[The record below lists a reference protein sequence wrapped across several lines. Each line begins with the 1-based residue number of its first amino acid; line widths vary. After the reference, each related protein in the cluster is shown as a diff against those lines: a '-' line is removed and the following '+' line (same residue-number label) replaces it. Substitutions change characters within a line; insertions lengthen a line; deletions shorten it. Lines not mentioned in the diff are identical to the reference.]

1 MDEIHLL
8 AGVVGSVFVAAAVS
22 KALARERVVEFAQA
36 LGVEGPGARL
46 LPWSL
51 VPLEAGIGAALVVGF
66 EPLPAAVAAAVAA
79 LGFVAVQ
86 GYAIRQQVRAECGC
100 FGFERDRPGL
110 ISTIRASALALA
122 SIVLVGL
129 LLAEERPAPVGGMGH
144 VALGCLI
151 GLVSVAVFGLVQQV
165 AYFEQ
170 RRAELVEEV

>member
-1 MDEIHLL
+1 MDEIRLL
-8 AGVVGSVFVAAAVS
+8 AGVVGAVYVAAAVS

-36 LGVEGPGARL
+36 LGVGRLGARF

-51 VPLEAGIGAALVVGF
+51 VPLEAAIGVALIVGF
-66 EPLPAAVAAAVAA
+66 EALPAAVTAAFAA

-110 ISTIRASALALA
+110 ISTVRASALALA
-122 SIVLVGL
+122 SIALVGL
-129 LLAEERPAPVGGMGH
+129 LLAEGSPTPVGSMEP

-165 AYFEQ
+165 TYFEQ